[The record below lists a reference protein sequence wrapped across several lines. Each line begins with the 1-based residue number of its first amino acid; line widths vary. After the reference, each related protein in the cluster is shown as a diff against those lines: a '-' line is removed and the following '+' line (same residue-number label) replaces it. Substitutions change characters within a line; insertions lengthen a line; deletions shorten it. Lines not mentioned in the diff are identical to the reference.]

1 MPKIKNTLMDLND
14 HLFEQIERLNDEDL
28 DPEQLQREIDRSKAM
43 EGIASAVISNAK
55 VMLDAAKA
63 KDSMYEYKPK
73 VPMMLLGEN
82 DDES

>member
-1 MPKIKNTLMDLND
+1 MSKIKNTLMDLNN
-14 HLFEQIERLNDEDL
+14 HLFEQIERLNDQDL
-28 DPEQLQREIDRSKAM
+28 DPEQLRTEIDRSKAI
-43 EGIASAVISNAK
+43 EGIASAIIGNSK

-73 VPMMLLGEN
+73 VPMMLLGEH